1 MTSFLLKFGDRK
13 HIKHE
18 LPSGTEALTVLK
30 HQPYQY
36 IDCANIST
44 HQNINHTGLVWPK
57 GPTRFE
63 GTEHSIN
70 RSAKK
75 MHNRGTQSD
84 HSAWFATFPLLLKI
98 KYRSHNC
105 DSPVVFFTIH

>member
-44 HQNINHTGLVWPK
+44 HQNINHIGLVWPK

-63 GTEHSIN
+63 GAEHSIN

-75 MHNRGTQSD
+75 KCTTGGPNPTTL
-84 HSAWFATFPLLLKI
+84 HSLLH
-98 KYRSHNC
+98 SH
-105 DSPVVFFTIH
+105 SY